1 MKKDCMINE
10 SATIRDA
17 LVAINSI
24 RGNGESLIVVNEA
37 KQMVGSLTDGDI
49 RRGLIAGAELSEEIL
64 KEKPEAKI
72 LLLTTFSDDEYIVKA
87 LKCGVK

>member
-1 MKKDCMINE
+1 MKKECMINE

-37 KQMVGSLTDGDI
+37 QQMVGSLTDGDK
-49 RRGLIAGAELSEEIL
+49 AGR
-64 KEKPEAKI
+64 
-72 LLLTTFSDDEYIVKA
+72 
-87 LKCGVK
+87 KCGIRSGGSDSDSTKS